1 MAKDARSLSR
11 GSRLTWGLVCIAL
24 GCYPISMALGFF
36 PVDPAELT
44 APLWVVAAAGIAFV
58 IAGFMILL
66 ANHSRAN
73 DLLAGALCLLF
84 AIMGAWVALFSS
96 SEGFSGGLF
105 FLSSEQNVAL
115 GRWVFGIGAL
125 LSFAISAYAF
135 RRAAQ
140 SSR

>member
-1 MAKDARSLSR
+1 MARDVRSLSK
-11 GSRLTWGLVCIAL
+11 GSRLTWGLVCIAI
-24 GCYPISMALGFF
+24 GCYPISMALGVL
-36 PVDPAELT
+36 PVDQAELT
-44 APLWVVAAAGIAFV
+44 APLWVVAAAGFAFV
-58 IAGFMILL
+58 IAGLMILL

-73 DLLAGALCLLF
+73 DLLAGVLCLLF
-84 AIMGAWVALFSS
+84 AVMGAWVALFSS
-96 SEGFSGGLF
+96 SEGFSGGWF
-105 FLSSEQNVAL
+105 FLSYEQNVAL

>member
-1 MAKDARSLSR
+1 MAKDARSLSK
-11 GSRLTWGLVCIAL
+11 GSRLGWGLVCIAI
-24 GCYPISMALGFF
+24 GCYPISIALGLF
-36 PVDPAELT
+36 PLDQAELT
-44 APLWVVAAAGIAFV
+44 APLWVVAAAGIVFV

-73 DLLAGALCLLF
+73 DLLAGVLCLLF
-84 AIMGAWVALFSS
+84 AIMGAWVALFGS
-96 SEGFSGGLF
+96 SEGFSGGW
-105 FLSSEQNVAL
+105 FLLSHEQNVAL